1 MTMPRRATRTAAA
14 ETAESRPPRIE
25 DIRAS
30 LARLADEAENRKI
43 DLESDFPDASPVQ
56 RESIDRAQTC
66 TARAMELLATAGDL
80 LDPTAARFHEGAQ
93 GAKSGRSATSL
104 LVGAGN
110 ALAAFLDAFEGIV
123 SEQGIEGLDRFCKDP
138 EGLMV
143 KAGTILEDIASFAGD
158 GKEKK

>member
-1 MTMPRRATRTAAA
+1 MPRKTTRTAAA

-143 KAGTILEDIASFAGD
+143 KAGTILEDIASFTGD

>member
-1 MTMPRRATRTAAA
+1 MPRKATRTAAV
-14 ETAESRPPRIE
+14 ETAGPCPPRIE

-30 LARLADEAENRKI
+30 LARLANEAENRKI
-43 DLESDFPDASPVQ
+43 DLESDFPDASPAQ

-66 TARAMELLATAGDL
+66 TAQAMELLAVARDL

-143 KAGTILEDIASFAGD
+143 KAGTILEDIASFTGD

>member
-1 MTMPRRATRTAAA
+1 MPRRTTRTAAA
-14 ETAESRPPRIE
+14 ETAAPRPPRIE

-30 LARLADEAENRKI
+30 LARLAHEAEDRKI
-43 DLESDFPDASPVQ
+43 DLESDFPDASPSQ
-56 RESIDRAQTC
+56 LESIDRAQTC

-110 ALAAFLDAFEGIV
+110 ALAAFLDAFGGIV

-143 KAGTILEDIASFAGD
+143 KAGTILEDIASFTGD
-158 GKEKK
+158 GTEKK

>member
-1 MTMPRRATRTAAA
+1 MPQTTTRTAAV
-14 ETAESRPPRIE
+14 ETAEPRPPRIE

-66 TARAMELLATAGDL
+66 TAQAMELLATASDL
-80 LDPTAARFHEGAQ
+80 LNPTAARFYEGAK
-93 GAKSGRSATSL
+93 GANRDRSATSI

-123 SEQGIEGLDRFCKDP
+123 SEQGAEGLDRFCKDP
-138 EGLMV
+138 EDLMV
-143 KAGTILEDIASFAGD
+143 KAGTILEEIAAFTGD
-158 GKEKK
+158 GKEGK